1 MSYKY
6 KTVSLC
12 FIFVF
17 TKFCGEMICKAQNGS
32 LYSEL
37 TAEELTK
44 MLMAAEQKND
54 VLEKENIRL
63 QGKVRELYMKF

>member
-1 MSYKY
+1 M
-6 KTVSLC
+6 
-12 FIFVF
+12 
-17 TKFCGEMICKAQNGS
+17 
-32 LYSEL
+32 